1 MENKE
6 RRKFMRIEADLEA
19 DYWVKGPSLLSGK
32 AKVHDFSREGLGV
45 RFPQPVQEGE
55 HVDLTL
61 KVTGDNV
68 PIFATA
74 EVAWSKPQRNV
85 PQAGAGLRFLT
96 IKPLDLARLLDFIYS
111 RWLGNVRQSL

>member
-1 MENKE
+1 MQNKE

-19 DYWVKGPSLLSGK
+19 EYWVKGPSLTSGR
-32 AKVHDFSREGLGV
+32 AKVYDFSREGLGV
-45 RFPQPVQEGE
+45 SFPQPVQEGE

-61 KVTGDNV
+61 KVIGDNV

-74 EVAWSKPQRNV
+74 QVAWSNPPDGPSK
-85 PQAGAGLRFLT
+85 AGAGLRFLA

-111 RWLGNVRQSL
+111 RWLGNIRQNL